1 MRYLPTALAGLA
13 LAISAATAAWARRE
27 LRRQRVA
34 ADFRWRHG
42 HNDIATRLAARK
54 HVEDEHRLGVN
65 GQHPARGA
73 R

>member
-42 HNDIATRLAARK
+42 RNDIATRLAARK
-54 HVEDEHRLGVN
+54 REEGEHRIGVN
-65 GQHPARGA
+65 GQHPARGQ